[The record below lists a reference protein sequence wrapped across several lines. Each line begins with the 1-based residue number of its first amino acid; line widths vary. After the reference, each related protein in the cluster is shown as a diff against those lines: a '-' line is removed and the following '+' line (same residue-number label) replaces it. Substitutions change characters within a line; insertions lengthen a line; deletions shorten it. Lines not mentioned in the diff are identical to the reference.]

1 MLTELIRVVT
11 FKTIIIIGIGLLLMA
26 CRGRATP
33 AEDIQPM
40 SEIISQ
46 SAASPTP
53 LQPTPP
59 PATLPA
65 EIIEPVSPIVPASP
79 LPTPPPEEQTPMP
92 PADSQIRVPPGGEEA
107 LKAAIAALAEH
118 TGLLPDQIEVVSIEA
133 VEWRDA
139 SLGCPQPGYMYAQVI
154 TPGYLIVLQ
163 ADNQTY
169 EYHTDSKSNVVL
181 CQNNQTE
188 KEP

>member
-1 MLTELIRVVT
+1 
-11 FKTIIIIGIGLLLMA
+11 
-26 CRGRATP
+26 
-33 AEDIQPM
+33 
-40 SEIISQ
+40 
-46 SAASPTP
+46 
-53 LQPTPP
+53 
-59 PATLPA
+59 
-65 EIIEPVSPIVPASP
+65 
-79 LPTPPPEEQTPMP
+79 MP